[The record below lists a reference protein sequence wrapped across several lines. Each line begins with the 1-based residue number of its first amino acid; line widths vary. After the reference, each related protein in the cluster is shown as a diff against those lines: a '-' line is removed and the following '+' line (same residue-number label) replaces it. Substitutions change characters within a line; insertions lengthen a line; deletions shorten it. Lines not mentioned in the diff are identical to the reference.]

1 MVVEVQAGLGKERA
15 VVTSVDVAADKRT
28 EAEEAILAA
37 ARQCF
42 MERGVGGTTMVAVAR
57 RAGVSRPTV
66 YSYFGSVDNLARKVL
81 TREIVGLLD
90 AAYPL
95 PQDAEGLCEA
105 LVAVARHARRNE
117 FLAQMLGKSP
127 ELLLTYQFQRFGE
140 SQEILVRFIKNV
152 VARVQQTDPAMRRG
166 EPKVIAT
173 QIFMVVQSLVLSA
186 EAMSAGVPSEEE
198 WANELTAMLKGYL
211 CQ

>member
-1 MVVEVQAGLGKERA
+1 M
-15 VVTSVDVAADKRT
+15 VTSVVMASEKR
-28 EAEEAILAA
+28 AEVEESILDA
-37 ARQCF
+37 ARECL
-42 MERGVGGTTMVAVAR
+42 MDTGVGRTTTVAVAR

-66 YSYFGSVDNLARKVL
+66 YSYFGSVDNLARRVL

-90 AAYPL
+90 TAYPL

-105 LVAVARHARRNE
+105 LVVVARHARRNE

-152 VARVQQTDPAMRRG
+152 VARVQQADPAMRRG

-186 EAMSAGVPSEEE
+186 EAMSAGVPSEEV
-198 WANELTAMLKGYL
+198 WASELAAMLKGYV

>member
-1 MVVEVQAGLGKERA
+1 M
-15 VVTSVDVAADKRT
+15 VTSVAVDSDKHT
-28 EAEEAILAA
+28 EVEESILAA
-37 ARQCF
+37 ARKCF
-42 MERGVGGTTMVAVAR
+42 MDTGVHKTTMVAVAR

-90 AAYPL
+90 IAYPL
-95 PQDAEGLCEA
+95 PQDAEGFCEA
-105 LVAVARHARRNE
+105 LVAVARYARRNE

-152 VARVQQTDPAMRRG
+152 VARIQQEDPTMRDGDPR
-166 EPKVIAT
+166 VIAT
-173 QIFMVVQSLVLSA
+173 HIFMVVQSLVLSA
-186 EAMSAGVPSEEE
+186 EAMSAGVPSEDE
-198 WANELTAMLKGYL
+198 WADELTAMLKGYL